1 MARGGACPAGTGRKL
16 NSCIFRKKTFVKRIP
31 VSLVKDVD
39 QFVYSLKEKS
49 NFTRFRLGSTLEQ
62 VGSLNP
68 INLNFPLLSSSKSA
82 DFPAI
87 FYNQPNA

>member
-1 MARGGACPAGTGRKL
+1 MARGRACPGTGRKL
-16 NSCIFRKKTFVKRIP
+16 NAGIFGEKTFDKRIP
-31 VSLVKDVD
+31 VSLVKNVD

-62 VGSLNP
+62 LGSLNP
-68 INLNFPLLSSSKSA
+68 SNLNFPLLSSSKSA

-87 FYNQPNA
+87 FYNQFNA